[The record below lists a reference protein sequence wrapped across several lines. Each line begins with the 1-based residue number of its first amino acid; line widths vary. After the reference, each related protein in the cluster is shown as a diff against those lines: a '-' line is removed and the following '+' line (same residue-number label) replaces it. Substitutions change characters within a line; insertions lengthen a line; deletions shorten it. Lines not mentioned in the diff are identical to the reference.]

1 MKLETKQI
9 LQNFKPNKLNIILI
23 LSFLLIILLMIVYFK
38 DDTIFIK
45 QSDYKNLISQE
56 GISNA
61 DITLKDD
68 VLYIHF
74 NGRNYAIL
82 KDLVDID
89 ELGKITL
96 IKKEQSGEEI
106 SVFSILF
113 IVFISIILIYMLEI
127 MILRKRNRMISQIA
141 VQKSNAENFGLDI
154 TPVIS
159 NVKFKDN
166 THFY

>member
-82 KDLVDID
+82 KDLADID
-89 ELGKITL
+89 ELGKIAL
-96 IKKEQSGEEI
+96 IKKNKAAKR
-106 SVFSILF
+106 FPFFLF
-113 IVFISIILIYMLEI
+113 YL
-127 MILRKRNRMISQIA
+127 
-141 VQKSNAENFGLDI
+141 
-154 TPVIS
+154 
-159 NVKFKDN
+159 
-166 THFY
+166 